1 VAAVPEGP
9 AAARAARV
17 GLREQVGPRGLARV
31 QAKPNREAPRMLQAR
46 AVQARPAVTWVR
58 GQAHRALG
66 RSQAAVETS
75 TSNIQNG
82 SKPSEPIGPA
92 QLALPFQMAGA
103 LALAVQHRAGFT
115 SSFPFYH
122 YPIVPGTSG
131 DSSKNI
137 QFMNSRRR
145 EPHVNSRKSD
155 PSLQ

>member
-1 VAAVPEGP
+1 VPEGP

-17 GLREQVGPRGLARV
+17 GLRERVGPRGLARA
-31 QAKPNREAPRMLQAR
+31 QAKPKREAP
-46 AVQARPAVTWVR
+46 AVQARPAVMWVR
-58 GQAHRALG
+58 GQAHRALV

-82 SKPSEPIGPA
+82 SRRSDPIGPA

-155 PSLQ
+155 PSLQSTPMGIW